1 MWNRIK
7 GVGPAGAGAMIL
19 LAVSAAA
26 AVTNMG
32 TLLPAAKG
40 SATTI
45 GSGSSNPSTTTASY
59 AAATAAGSV
68 DYNSRTEGAFASFDF
83 ASGTKLP
90 DKATASLGNATFQ
103 PGVNVAY
110 VPLTLDRPTPNTVII
125 RLTTV
130 DGSGTSA
137 AKSNINY
144 QTVDTVAIFRPGDPL
159 RQTVAVPIITAQDGQ
174 QFQLKMREAP
184 WGGLQGQSTA
194 TVTASS
200 SATATAKATGTFR
213 APRTFAATGTLQ
225 FELQKETHKRSPEG
239 GWNRWATS
247 LANGRTQIAN
257 EETGLYL
264 DSSVFPGVE
273 GPVYWSDKGLVL
285 HSQKLK
291 QPIYYEGRNWS
302 YGASVLD
309 GRNYLA
315 TQIGY
320 GQYEW
325 DAKMPNRR
333 GAWPAFWLVST
344 SGWPPE
350 IDVYEGFG
358 QQSYWDFDRHVAHT
372 IHGGANITRTFQSG
386 AVIQTDQAYGW
397 SGYSQDFHRYAIDI
411 QRDYIT
417 WFIDGKESY
426 QSVNPFNGFRWYPI
440 MDVAVKTD
448 SAYDDGTGDMII
460 RGFRIYSTP

>member
-1 MWNRIK
+1 MLNK
-7 GVGPAGAGAMIL
+7 LKSVGPAGAGAMIL
-19 LAVSAAA
+19 LAFSATA
-26 AVTNMG
+26 AVMNMG
-32 TLLPAAKG
+32 TSLP
-40 SATTI
+40 STQSSTTA
-45 GSGSSNPSTTTASY
+45 SSQTSTTTTSSSY
-59 AAATAAGSV
+59 TAASTTSSV
-68 DYNSRTEGAFASFDF
+68 DYSSRTEGAFASFNF

-130 DGSGTSA
+130 NGSGTSA

-273 GPVYWSDKGLVL
+273 GPVYWAQSARSCDFGHVEEQRLNMAIYQAR
-285 HSQKLK
+285 SCP
-291 QPIYYEGRNWS
+291 PIS
-302 YGASVLD
+302 
-309 GRNYLA
+309 
-315 TQIGY
+315 
-320 GQYEW
+320 
-325 DAKMPNRR
+325 
-333 GAWPAFWLVST
+333 
-344 SGWPPE
+344 
-350 IDVYEGFG
+350 
-358 QQSYWDFDRHVAHT
+358 
-372 IHGGANITRTFQSG
+372 
-386 AVIQTDQAYGW
+386 
-397 SGYSQDFHRYAIDI
+397 
-411 QRDYIT
+411 
-417 WFIDGKESY
+417 
-426 QSVNPFNGFRWYPI
+426 
-440 MDVAVKTD
+440 
-448 SAYDDGTGDMII
+448 
-460 RGFRIYSTP
+460 